1 MVFGDF
7 MNTICLMRH
16 GETDANKK
24 FIVQGRMDNPLN
36 DYGRFQ
42 AKRTGEYLVR
52 NHEEFDLVVSS
63 PLKRAYETAKLVVA
77 EFHSPKVILINSDL
91 TERNFGDYDGKKID
105 EEYARLVTTDQIPNM
120 EKNRDLESRVLHA
133 LQVLCDKN
141 PEKKILVVVHS
152 HVIKAVLVQ
161 LLPAF
166 TYTSYLFNCSLN
178 YLSYDQGS
186 FQVLAHNINPL
197 E

>member
-1 MVFGDF
+1 

-63 PLKRAYETAKLVVA
+63 PLKRAYET
-77 EFHSPKVILINSDL
+77 
-91 TERNFGDYDGKKID
+91 
-105 EEYARLVTTDQIPNM
+105 
-120 EKNRDLESRVLHA
+120 
-133 LQVLCDKN
+133 
-141 PEKKILVVVHS
+141 
-152 HVIKAVLVQ
+152 
-161 LLPAF
+161 
-166 TYTSYLFNCSLN
+166 
-178 YLSYDQGS
+178 
-186 FQVLAHNINPL
+186 
-197 E
+197 